1 MVVATPPERLA
12 DGGMAVDTDTQ
23 TPLTD
28 DRSYPFGFMIAPAF
42 VGGLIWLCAM
52 LARLAP

>member
-1 MVVATPPERLA
+1 
-12 DGGMAVDTDTQ
+12 MAVDTDTQ